1 MLLIKVGLAL
11 LAEQSQKK
19 KRGIQSVV
27 RNLLVVRKMLLLD
40 DNNFRTRYE
49 Q

>member
-1 MLLIKVGLAL
+1 MLLIKVELAL

-19 KRGIQSVV
+19 KRDIQSVV